1 MSRLVVISNRV
12 ARIEEGKST
21 SGGLAVGVLDALRE
35 SGGVWFGWSGEVEA
49 RRPAKPEITQVDG
62 LTYATLGLSHDDF
75 EHYYNG
81 FSNRALWPLFHYR
94 VDLMEFV
101 RGDFA
106 VYQRVNAFFAS
117 KLLPILQADDLVWV
131 HDYHLI
137 PMGEE
142 LRRHNVTQRLG
153 FFLHTPFPA
162 FDVLAT
168 LPGHSGL
175 VRSLCAYDLVGF
187 QTVNDL
193 TAFHDVIVR
202 EAGGMVLSNG
212 EVRAFGRTL
221 QTGVFPIGVDT
232 ESIAKMA
239 PAALNARTVTRFKE
253 SIVDR
258 QFIIGV
264 DRLDYSK
271 GLVRRFEAYA
281 RFLEQYPEHRGC
293 ITFLQIAPP
302 TRTSVAEY
310 RTLRRSLGA
319 IAGDIVGKYSEPNWT
334 PIRYLNRSY
343 ARRSLIGFFRLSRI
357 GLVTPLRDGM
367 NLVAKEYVA
376 AQDPEDPGVLI
387 LSCFAGAAHELDS
400 ALIVNPYDRDAV
412 AEALQQGMCMPLAER
427 RNRWEAMMAVL
438 RDNDV
443 SAWRQT
449 FLEAL
454 EAKQRKAA

>member
-35 SGGVWFGWSGEVEA
+35 SGGVWFGWSGEVVD
-49 RRPAKPEITQVDG
+49 RRPAKPNITQVNG
-62 LTYATLGLSHDDF
+62 LTYATLGLSHDDY

-81 FSNRALWPLFHYR
+81 FSNRALWPLLHYR
-94 VDLMEFV
+94 VDLMEFA
-101 RGDFA
+101 REDFA
-106 VYQRVNAFFAS
+106 GYQRVNAFFAS
-117 KLLPILQADDLVWV
+117 KLLPILQADDLIWV

-162 FDVLAT
+162 FEVLAT
-168 LPGHSGL
+168 LPGYSGL

-193 TAFHDVIVR
+193 TAFHDSIVR
-202 EAGGMVLSNG
+202 GTGGKVLPNG
-212 EVRAFGRTL
+212 LVRAFGRTL
-221 QTGVFPIGVDT
+221 QAGVFPIGVDT
-232 ESIAKMA
+232 ETIAKMA
-239 PAALNARTVTRFKE
+239 PAALNSRTVTRFKE

-271 GLVRRFEAYA
+271 GLVHRFEAYA
-281 RFLEQYPEHRGC
+281 RFLEQYPEHRGR
-293 ITFLQIAPP
+293 ITILQIAPP

-319 IAGDIVGKYSEPNWT
+319 LAGDIVGKFSEPNWT
-334 PIRYLNRSY
+334 PIRYLNRNF
-343 ARRSLIGFFRLSRI
+343 ARRSLVGFFRLSRI

-387 LSCFAGAAHELDS
+387 LSRFAGAAHELES
-400 ALIVNPYDRDAV
+400 ALLVNPHDRDAV
-412 AEALQQGMCMPLAER
+412 AEALQQGMRMPLAER
-427 RNRWEAMMAVL
+427 RNRWETMMAVL

-454 EAKQRKAA
+454 ETKQRKAA